1 MNMNV
6 VSKKVSELHLAE
18 KNVRLHPQ
26 KQIDEMKRSVEMF
39 GQYRP
44 LIVTCDGEILIGNG
58 LYEAFVQL
66 GKDSIECIVLPSD
79 ISEKQKKKLMLA
91 DNKIFS
97 LGKDDLSNIDELLS
111 EFDEFDIPGF
121 NEDVLNSLY
130 NEINEDIEQVDKEI
144 PSAFGVVPHERIQEI
159 KKTEQERTENPQT
172 DSNGKYELQSSV
184 LENHE
189 KAEES
194 QNYITCPHCG
204 VKIYGYN

>member
-1 MNMNV
+1 MEI
-6 VSKKVSELHLAE
+6 VSKKLTELKPAR

-44 LIVTCDGEILIGNG
+44 LIVSYNGEILVGNG
-58 LYEAFVQL
+58 LYETFVQM
-66 GKDSIECIVLPSD
+66 GKDTIECIVLPKNT
-79 ISEKQKKKLMLA
+79 SEKKKRKLMLA

-97 LGKDDLSNIDELLS
+97 LGKDFLSNIDELLS

-121 NEDVLNSLY
+121 DEDVLSNLY
-130 NEINEDIEQVDKEI
+130 SEIQDNFPSEEI
-144 PSAFGVVPHERIQEI
+144 VPSAFGVVPPEKVEEI
-159 KKTEQERTENPQT
+159 KRAEQEREEKPRV
-172 DSNGKYELQSSV
+172 DSEEKYELKREV

-189 KAEES
+189 TAEE
-194 QNYITCPHCG
+194 QDTRNYITCPHCG